1 MKKLTAIL
9 LITTTFLTA
18 CGTDG
23 SSDTGKETTTQGQT
37 IEETQEKTLPEAIE
51 NVDTSIEYDSMDI
64 FLSSDFV
71 LNLKEK
77 GWNIYVPEFNEEK
90 YSLIQIISNTD
101 SYHEYYIR
109 ETATEQILCY
119 SVRYDTYAETLEEK
133 IKSFSGTDN
142 ILTTAEMG
150 GVEYDVYLVTS
161 PYNVDPETNEVYHD
175 YSLSYLLKPRCTGY
189 LSVGSMRTTQ
199 EEVLGYFSEIT
210 LVEAVEE

>member
-77 GWNIYVPEFNEEK
+77 GWSE
-90 YSLIQIISNTD
+90 NTD
-101 SYHEYYIR
+101 LSSADEQTVSTIKGTGVELKGFAGSNKMAYIDF
-109 ETATEQILCY
+109 TELLRTLPKDNPVDIKLTVTDKLNKAMNIL
-119 SVRYDTYAETLEEK
+119 VK
-133 IKSFSGTDN
+133 IK
-142 ILTTAEMG
+142 
-150 GVEYDVYLVTS
+150 
-161 PYNVDPETNEVYHD
+161 
-175 YSLSYLLKPRCTGY
+175 
-189 LSVGSMRTTQ
+189 
-199 EEVLGYFSEIT
+199 
-210 LVEAVEE
+210 